1 MAGVLTSGPVA
12 GAAPTH
18 PTRTAAGHGPMAGS
32 PAAGSAAAGSA
43 ASSTATALESRFVE
57 VIDTVRPSV
66 VMVRTN
72 SGLGSGV
79 VFDAKGDIVTNNHVV
94 TGATSLN
101 VVAANG
107 DQAKASIVGTFPE
120 DDLAVLHAGGLSA
133 LRPATFA
140 NSSKVRVGDI
150 VLAMGNPLGLA
161 SSVTQGI
168 VSALG
173 RTVAEPNGT
182 PIPNT
187 IQTSAPINP
196 GNSGGALVDLA
207 GKVVGIPTLTA
218 TDPQIGGAAVGI
230 GFAIPSN
237 TVTTIAG
244 QLVKYG
250 KVKNSHRAYLGITA
264 ADIPTGTGVL
274 VVDVQTGGP
283 ATRAGIRAGE
293 LIRSVGGHKTTSAE
307 ALAVA
312 LASMTPGQRV
322 SVKVMKP
329 TGATTTYKVTLGQY
343 PG

>member
-1 MAGVLTSGPVA
+1 MAGLAVSGAVA

-18 PTRTAAGHGPMAGS
+18 RTGTADSGS
-32 PAAGSAAAGSA
+32 SAPGSSKSGSS
-43 ASSTATALESRFVE
+43 ASSTATALESRFIT

-94 TGATSLN
+94 TGATSLS
-101 VVAANG
+101 VVTANG
-107 DQAKASIVGTFPE
+107 HQTTASIVGTFPE
-120 DDLAVLHAGGLSA
+120 DDLAVVHAKGLSG
-133 LRPATFA
+133 LHPATFA
-140 NSSKVRVGDI
+140 NSSNVRVGDI

-182 PIPNT
+182 PIPGT

-196 GNSGGALVDLA
+196 GNSGGALIDLA

-237 TVTTIAG
+237 TVKTIAG

-274 VVDVQTGGP
+274 VVSVETGGP
-283 ATRAGIRAGE
+283 ATKAGIHAGE
-293 LIRSVGGHKTTSAE
+293 LIRAVGGHKTTSAE
-307 ALAVA
+307 ALAVV
-312 LASMTPGQRV
+312 LASMTPGRTV

-329 TGATTTYKVTLGQY
+329 TGATATAKVTLGQY
-343 PG
+343 PS